1 MSSPLNEHTLV
12 YCTKFIGRVD
22 KIGELCRR
30 LKSCNLCPAR
40 VEASQPVC
48 PAGPVVSKLMV
59 VGRNP
64 GTKEDL
70 TGIPFHSEAP
80 GGGEL
85 SWYLELAGLDRNN
98 IFITNCVNCHTWQDR
113 EPTDEEIRLCTNVFL
128 KAFIRV
134 MQPILIIAAG
144 RIAVRFFL
152 PHIESLMRDHS
163 RPHKTKYGV
172 VWPIPHPAVICYDER
187 KRQIFK
193 SSAKALSD
201 LLWAYQHKFGTLSE
215 VLK

>member
-1 MSSPLNEHTLV
+1 MSSLSGEHVLTHN
-12 YCTKFIGRVD
+12 TEIKNRVD
-22 KIGELCRR
+22 KLDELNIR
-30 LKSCNLCPAR
+30 LKDCILCSAR

-48 PAGPVVSKLMV
+48 PSGHITSKLMV

-70 TGIPFHSEAP
+70 TGIPFHPEAP
-80 GGGEL
+80 GGSEL
-85 SWYLELAGLDRNN
+85 SWYLKRAGLDRDR
-98 IFITNCVNCHTWQDR
+98 IFITNCLNCHTWQDR
-113 EPTDEEIRLCTNVFL
+113 EPTDQEVGICTNVFL
-128 KAFIRV
+128 KEFIRIMKPV
-134 MQPILIIAAG
+134 LIIAAG
-144 RIAVRFFL
+144 KVAVHFFL

-187 KRQIFK
+187 KRTIFER
-193 SSAKALSD
+193 SALD
-201 LLWAYQHKFGTLSE
+201 LRTLLQAYHERFGILDG